1 MPNMRV
7 FKKPFYLR
15 CPVLDSQ
22 VSSRRATFDTRDKRS
37 LNCSLKNRSISICV
51 RPAMKIDEQA
61 TATEIAG
68 DVTSPSRAN
77 IYRERATGLRAMA
90 AYMASPDVRKD
101 WEGIALQYQL
111 AADSIEQGAK
121 SAGVENPGKN
131 EAEAAPL
138 RSNIGSLRLR
148 K

>member
-1 MPNMRV
+1 
-7 FKKPFYLR
+7 
-15 CPVLDSQ
+15 
-22 VSSRRATFDTRDKRS
+22 
-37 LNCSLKNRSISICV
+37 
-51 RPAMKIDEQA
+51 MKIDEQA

-68 DVTSPSRAN
+68 GVTSPSRAD

-90 AYMASPDVRKD
+90 PYMASPDVRKD

-131 EAEAAPL
+131 EAEAA
-138 RSNIGSLRLR
+138 RSGSNIVSLGLR